1 MRALWAWVRANR
13 TSVILAVALAVLALS
28 SWSLLLPT
36 RLTVAVTGPDT
47 QEAKVLAAYAQALE
61 QDKKSL
67 RLRLVGFA
75 SYRETAEALERGA
88 ADVAVVRPDIV
99 HPGNGL
105 TTVIMREEALI
116 IVAPKARE
124 IDGVDGLRGKRL
136 GVLAR
141 DDTDLHVLDV
151 VLAHFGVPDAEVGIE
166 RLGAADLDG
175 GGAAALDAVAFVA
188 TPHSEDARRVMQ
200 SVVKTFGSDLSVVG
214 FEGLTSLS
222 MLRPGFQETTL
233 AAGALSS
240 QPKLPAE
247 DAKTA
252 SISYRLVVSDRLDRI
267 SVATL
272 TQYLVEMRPRV
283 ARQYTFANL
292 MKQPPGEQEMSAP
305 LPNHRGAVDYFN
317 REQQTF
323 MDRWGDWLWL
333 GLFAVGGVTS
343 IFAWLRQQF
352 VRRRQK
358 VIDRVLDRLLCMIPE
373 ARKADSAQLDALSAE
388 LDDLVTYAVRHARWR
403 GTSAPTMS
411 ALVMA
416 LDGVRSAIADRR
428 RDLARHN
435 PDLVPEQSALEHV
448 VESQMLAGE

>member
-1 MRALWAWVRANR
+1 MRVLWAWIRANR
-13 TSVILAVALAVLALS
+13 TSVILAVALGLLALS
-28 SWSLLLPT
+28 SWYLLLPT

-47 QEAKVLAAYAQALE
+47 QEAKVLAAYAQALD

-67 RLRLVGFA
+67 RLRLVEFA

-116 IVAPKARE
+116 LVAPKAKE

-151 VLAHFGVPDAEVGIE
+151 VLAHFDVPDTEIGIE
-166 RLGAADLDG
+166 RVGAADLDG
-175 GGAAALDAVAFVA
+175 GGHALDAIAFVA
-188 TPHSEDARRVMQ
+188 TPHSEDARRLMQ
-200 SVVKTFGSDLSVVG
+200 AVVKAFGSDLSVIAL
-214 FEGLTSLS
+214 EGVTSLS
-222 MLRPGFQETTL
+222 MLRPGFQETTI
-233 AAGALSS
+233 AEGALSS

-252 SISYRLVVSDRLDRI
+252 SISYRLVVSDRLDRT
-267 SVATL
+267 SVAIL

-323 MDRWGDWLWL
+323 MDRWGDWLWF
-333 GLFAVGGVTS
+333 GLFGVGGVTS

-352 VRRRQK
+352 VRRRQE

-373 ARKADSAQLDALSAE
+373 ARKAEPAQLDALSAE

-416 LDGVRSAIADRR
+416 LDGVRAAIADRR
-428 RDLARHN
+428 RELAHN
-435 PDLVPEQSALEHV
+435 PDLVPEQSALEHEV
-448 VESQMLAGE
+448 RTQILAGE